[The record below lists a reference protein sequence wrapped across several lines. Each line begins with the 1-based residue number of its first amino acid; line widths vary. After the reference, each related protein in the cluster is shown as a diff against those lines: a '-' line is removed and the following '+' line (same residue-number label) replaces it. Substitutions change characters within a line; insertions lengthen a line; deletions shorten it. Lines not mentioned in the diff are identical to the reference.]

1 MQIDLQGIL
10 PFLQFLLQFA
20 VIPLILILWRLNN
33 SLSELK
39 LLMYMEF
46 VTKSEMEKR
55 LEHKENSHNDP

>member
-1 MQIDLQGIL
+1 MNIEGLL

-55 LEHKENSHNDP
+55 FREHKENSHGERD